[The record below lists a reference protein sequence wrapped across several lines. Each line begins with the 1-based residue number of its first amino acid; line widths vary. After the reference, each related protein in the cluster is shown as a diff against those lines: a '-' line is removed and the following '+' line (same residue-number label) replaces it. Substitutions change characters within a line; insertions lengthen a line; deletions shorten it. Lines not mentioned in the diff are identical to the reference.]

1 MLDRGQQ
8 ERAPKRLQVWRHG
21 GIVWLA
27 VLLAAAVVDPTRGS
41 PRQGGPLLSIQD
53 NRLSATLDRVPLRDV
68 LSALAH
74 EAPFKISIKGEVEKE
89 PISISLHD
97 VELEQGLRRLLRGI
111 SYAMTYEPASSASAT
126 PDRPRLVELM
136 VIGSEKPDPNSHVQ
150 SMGGTVK
157 AMPLTQGT
165 GSQPFGTP
173 NSLPLRNRKDA
184 PGSTP
189 TDPSPEQH
197 PPASDDPGQRV
208 EALRTLGQQRS
219 PELET
224 TLGSALDDPQEEVR
238 ATALEVLRDTGSAV
252 PVERIT
258 RLARED
264 GNAQL
269 RIDALALLA
278 DHAPDAAWEALES
291 ALQDAE
297 PSVREHAESLLEE
310 VESQTDQTG
319 N

>member
-1 MLDRGQQ
+1 MIHKRRQK
-8 ERAPKRLQVWRHG
+8 RAPRRLQVRRYS

-27 VLLAAAVVDPTRGS
+27 VLLAAAAVGSARGS
-41 PRQGGPLLSIQD
+41 PHQGGPLVSIQD

-74 EAPFKISIKGEVEKE
+74 EAPFKISIKGEVETE

-97 VELEQGLRRLLRGI
+97 VELEPGLRRLLRGT
-111 SYAMTYEPASSASAT
+111 SYAMTYEPGSSAST
-126 PDRPRLVELM
+126 SPDKPRLVELM
-136 VIGSEKPDPNSHVQ
+136 VIGSEKAAPNSHVQ

-157 AMPLTQGT
+157 AMPLRTH
-165 GSQPFGTP
+165 
-173 NSLPLRNRKDA
+173 RDA
-184 PGSTP
+184 RVSTS
-189 TDPSPEQH
+189 TDPSPAQH
-197 PPASDDPGQRV
+197 SPASDDPGQGI

-264 GNAQL
+264 GDAQL

-297 PSVREHAESLLEE
+297 PTVREHAERLLEE
-310 VESQTDQTG
+310 VESQTNQTG
-319 N
+319 D